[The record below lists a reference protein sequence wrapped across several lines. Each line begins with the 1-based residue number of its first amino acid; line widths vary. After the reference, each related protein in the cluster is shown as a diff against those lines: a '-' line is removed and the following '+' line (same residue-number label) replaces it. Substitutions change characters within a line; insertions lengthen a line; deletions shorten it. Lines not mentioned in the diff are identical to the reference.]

1 MFELPKCPEVT
12 LPEGV
17 EMDPC
22 VNSVAGVEEGEEIAV
37 DVTDDVEIP
46 EEGQTA
52 VWEAE
57 WSCQSVATKGEKSVK
72 AEGNNLHA
80 LLESISF
87 LSVEL

>member
-1 MFELPKCPEVT
+1 MT

-37 DVTDDVEIP
+37 DVTDDVEMP

-52 VWEAE
+52 VW
-57 WSCQSVATKGEKSVK
+57 
-72 AEGNNLHA
+72 
-80 LLESISF
+80 
-87 LSVEL
+87 